1 MQTEDFSVWL
11 SGITRLSERQRRE
24 AVAALL
30 TLEGSGREA
39 GPQAKAKARFGAKHS
54 RRPDALGAS
63 GHERVEARGCG
74 ALARTGAVPLQ
85 DLRAHVQRPHQN
97 ANGASAQE
105 GTLADHALAMIEGK
119 SLAKTA
125 ELCGVHPT
133 TAFRWR
139 HRFLGRARRPQAADA
154 ERNRRSG
161 RDFSSSNPSRAG
173 GPICRARRANAA
185 ERPDIRA
192 SPRATSPISSSATG
206 KARLSTRSCLR
217 STASVEAALAGV
229 VTPGNHL
236 IGDGGEAIAAFARK
250 ARIPF
255 HAVPSPTAEA
265 PCDSLLMQPWQ
276 SPRPGV
282 QAASEVRIWLTN
294 NAAKRTLR
302 RERGA
307 QRPLSCAR
315 SSGPQSST

>member
-1 MQTEDFSVWL
+1 
-11 SGITRLSERQRRE
+11 
-24 AVAALL
+24 
-30 TLEGSGREA
+30 
-39 GPQAKAKARFGAKHS
+39 
-54 RRPDALGAS
+54 
-63 GHERVEARGCG
+63 
-74 ALARTGAVPLQ
+74 
-85 DLRAHVQRPHQN
+85 
-97 ANGASAQE
+97 
-105 GTLADHALAMIEGK
+105 MIEGK

-315 SSGPQSST
+315 SSGPQSSTRPKPACASARAHWRSRTRA